1 MESDWLNPSSPYRA
15 AAAVRVRWDAL
26 RERLA
31 ARLGMSSER
40 LIFNS
45 GATEGNNAVLRH
57 LRATL
62 PPDARIAVSPI
73 EHPSVLEPAKAL
85 FAERIEWLPVD
96 GAGRVAMENLAI
108 SGLSAVVLMAAN
120 NETGMC
126 QPWHD
131 LALVCRSAG
140 VPFHC
145 DASQWIGK
153 LPLTGLAECA
163 FVTGC
168 AHKFGGPRGVGF
180 LAVPA
185 GTILADALRGGA
197 QQAGQRAGTED
208 LPGVAAMV
216 AALGAVDG
224 CEAGCGG
231 AGKHALWSR
240 LQRELPGVALV
251 GALEGSLWN
260 TVMLSLP
267 DFSSP
272 RWIRA
277 LEKRGFLLSA
287 GSACSTGHEG
297 RSPVLAAMGIDGGVA
312 ARVLRISSGWTT
324 TLADWQALSDA
335 ILDAY
340 GELRA
345 GVGTSPARVI
355 TF

>member
-31 ARLGMSSER
+31 ARLGIAPER
-40 LIFNS
+40 LVFNS

-62 PPDARIAVSPI
+62 PLDARIAISPI

-96 GAGRVAMENLAI
+96 EAGEVGLPELSG

-126 QPWHD
+126 QAWHA
-131 LALVCRSAG
+131 LALACRAAG
-140 VPFHC
+140 IPFHC

-153 LPLTGLAECA
+153 MPLAGLADCG

-185 GTILADALRGGA
+185 GANLVDTLRGGA

-208 LPGVAAMV
+208 LPGVAAML
-216 AALGAVDG
+216 AALEAVDG
-224 CEAGCGG
+224 SEPTCGPE
-231 AGKHALWSR
+231 GKHALWSR

-260 TVMLSLP
+260 TLMLSLP
-267 DFSSP
+267 EFSSA

-297 RSPVLAAMGIDGGVA
+297 PSPVLTAMGIDSGA
-312 ARVLRISSGWTT
+312 ASRVLRISSGWTT
-324 TLADWQALSDA
+324 TLADWEALAEA
-335 ILDAY
+335 ILDAC

-345 GVGTSPARVI
+345 GAGTSPARVI
-355 TF
+355 SF